1 MNKNMN
7 KDKKRKK
14 LKNKIDKNKNIKNI
28 ENKNNKSEII
38 VSLIIKII
46 IKNAYF
52 YSLFKNINI
61 I

>member
-1 MNKNMN
+1 MNKNIN

-14 LKNKIDKNKNIKNI
+14 IKNKIDKNKNIKNI

-52 YSLFKNINI
+52 YYINK
-61 I
+61 